1 MKRKEFITMTATN
14 HPITDA
20 EPDDELVV
28 IKLLNEMIL
37 DERWDLTNL
46 GRSHLREAE
55 AENAEILERLQDR
68 DERRVND
75 ILANR

>member
-1 MKRKEFITMTATN
+1 MTTTN
-14 HPITDA
+14 HPNLDA

-37 DERWDLTNL
+37 DERWELTGH
-46 GRSHLREAE
+46 GRDYLQEAR
-55 AENAEILERLQDR
+55 AEDSEILERLQDR
-68 DERRVND
+68 DEPRVNH

>member
-1 MKRKEFITMTATN
+1 MTTTN
-14 HPITDA
+14 RPDIDA

-37 DERWDLTNL
+37 DERWDLTGL
-46 GRSHLREAE
+46 GHAHLREVKAE
-55 AENAEILERLQDR
+55 DAQVLERLQDR
-68 DERRVND
+68 DERRVNN